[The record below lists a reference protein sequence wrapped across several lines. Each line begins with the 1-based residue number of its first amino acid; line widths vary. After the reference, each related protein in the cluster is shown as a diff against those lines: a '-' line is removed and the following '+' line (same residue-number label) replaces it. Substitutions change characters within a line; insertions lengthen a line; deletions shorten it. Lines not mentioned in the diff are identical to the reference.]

1 MKPDDWISIPCI
13 PIEQP
18 IGRFYIGVVDS
29 KALLDISH
37 SDIIRIDKRERQIET
52 VSGLERPISASRVK
66 ELREYVKSVD
76 ATFPSGVILSVS
88 SEHVE
93 YNPETCRMRIR
104 HSAEV
109 AEIIDGQH
117 RIEGLRGYTGPT
129 FEVNVTIFVDID
141 TEDQAMVFSI
151 INLKQAPVHKSI
163 TYELF
168 EYAKSRS
175 PQKTCHS
182 IARALNYQ
190 ENSPF
195 KDKIMILGVADDK
208 QKETLTKAAFIKPLL
223 KLITLEKQAMADRDA
238 LKRNRFLPVP
248 TPEEVRTNSWV
259 FRKWFIQD
267 QDAKIAQTV
276 GNYFLAVARQW
287 PKAWKD
293 KQPRIILNRTNGYNA
308 LMRFLPLLIFRLGLD
323 QVHSVDEFQPFFGKV
338 NLGDDDFNSERFTAG
353 SSGEGHLLQKLLLD
367 TGIAKN
373 EAWRQINQNKDE

>member
-1 MKPDDWISIPCI
+1 MKAGDWISIPCI
-13 PIEQP
+13 QIEQP

-52 VSGLERPISASRVK
+52 VSGLERPISPSRVK

-76 ATFPSGVILSVS
+76 ATFPSGVILSIS
-88 SEHVE
+88 SEDVE
-93 YNPETCRMRIR
+93 YFPDTCRMKIR

-117 RIEGLRGYTGPT
+117 RIEGLRGYTGAK

-151 INLKQAPVHKSI
+151 INLKQAPVQKSI

-182 IARALNYQ
+182 IARALNHQ
-190 ENSPF
+190 DNSPF

-208 QKETLTKAAFIKPLL
+208 QKETLTQAAFIKPLL

-238 LKRNRFLPVP
+238 LKRKRFLPIP
-248 TPEEVRTNSWV
+248 TAEEVRSNSWI

-267 QDAKIAQTV
+267 QDAKIAQTL
-276 GNYFLAVARQW
+276 GNYFLAVARTW
-287 PKAWKD
+287 PSAWKD

-323 QVHSVDEFQPFFGKV
+323 EIHSIEAFEVFFKTVKLRDE
-338 NLGDDDFNSERFTAG
+338 DFNTERFTAG
-353 SSGEGHLLQKLLLD
+353 SSGEGHLLQKLCLD

-373 EAWRQINQNKDE
+373 EAWKRSAGQL

>member
-1 MKPDDWISIPCI
+1 MKTGDWIAIPCI
-13 PIEQP
+13 QIEQP

-37 SDIIRIDKRERQIET
+37 SDIIRIDRKERQIET
-52 VSGLERPISASRVK
+52 VSGLERPISPSRVK

-76 ATFPSGVILSVS
+76 ATFPSGVILSIS
-88 SEHVE
+88 SEDVE
-93 YNPETCRMRIR
+93 YYPDTCRMRIR

-117 RIEGLRGYTGPT
+117 RIEGLRGFAGAK

-151 INLKQAPVHKSI
+151 INLKQSPVHKSI

-182 IARALNYQ
+182 IARALNHQ

-195 KDKIMILGVADDK
+195 RDKIMILGVADDK
-208 QKETLTKAAFIKPLL
+208 QKETLTQAAFIKPLL
-223 KLITLEKQAMADRDA
+223 RLITLEKQAMADRDA
-238 LKRNRFLPVP
+238 LKRNRFLSIP
-248 TPEEVRTNSWV
+248 TPEEIRSNSWV

-267 QDAKIAQTV
+267 QDVKIAQTV
-276 GNYFLAVARQW
+276 GNYFLAVSRRW
-287 PKAWKD
+287 PRAWKE

-308 LMRFLPLLIFRLGLD
+308 LMRFLPLLMFRLGLD
-323 QVHSVDEFQPFFGKV
+323 QVHSVDEFEPFFNKV
-338 NLGDDDFNSERFTAG
+338 SLEDNDFNTERFTAG
-353 SSGEGHLLQKLLLD
+353 SSGEGHLLQKLTLD
-367 TGIAKN
+367 TGISKN
-373 EAWRQINQNKDE
+373 EAWKQIAQSSE